1 MDRLGTFT
9 DSPRKEVPPPSP
21 SPPERMSEKMETRFF
36 MGQRAIKV
44 SAKYEVISRPL
55 PLLAHRSEG
64 VERERDRLSHSLLQ
78 TQTIVWD
85 VGGGCSEE

>member
-1 MDRLGTFT
+1 
-9 DSPRKEVPPPSP
+9 
-21 SPPERMSEKMETRFF
+21 

-44 SAKYEVISRPL
+44 TAKYEVISRPL

-78 TQTIVWD
+78 NHHFVML
-85 VGGGCSEE
+85 VGDGAKEKSPKCIDEI